1 MLTGALIAGCIS
13 FWYLR
18 RNPATVIRHAE
29 TWDCGFGGLTP
40 KMQYSCSAFTM
51 PFRRIFNKVWI
62 IDERIDKDLRGAMNQ
77 DVAAVHYHLEV
88 NDHSWPLLYEP
99 IERGV
104 NTTATI
110 VGRIQTGNIRT
121 YLGYSFAT
129 LILMLWVI
137 S

>member
-1 MLTGALIAGCIS
+1 MS
-13 FWYLR
+13 
-18 RNPATVIRHAE
+18 
-29 TWDCGFGGLTP
+29 
-40 KMQYSCSAFTM
+40 
-51 PFRRIFNKVWI
+51 
-62 IDERIDKDLRGAMNQ
+62 Q
-77 DVAAVHYHLEV
+77 DVAAVHYHLGV
-88 NDHSWPLLYEP
+88 SDHSWPILYQP

-104 NTTATI
+104 NTLASL